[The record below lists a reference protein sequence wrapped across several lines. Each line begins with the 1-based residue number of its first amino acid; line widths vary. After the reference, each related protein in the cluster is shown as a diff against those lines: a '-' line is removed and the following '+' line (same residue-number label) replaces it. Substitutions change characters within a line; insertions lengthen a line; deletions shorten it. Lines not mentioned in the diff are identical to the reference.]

1 MKTASSYGVVGS
13 ILFEHLAFLVQT
25 RMRTHKIEPA
35 PCLT

>member
-1 MKTASSYGVVGS
+1 MKTASSYGVAGS
-13 ILFEHLAFLVQT
+13 ILFDYIQT